1 MVDSSYQLVQ
11 TNYSQK
17 NPVIRLL
24 LKNFVN
30 KLYELLSELGAKQE
44 LGLDAGCGE
53 GHLIGRLHA
62 RRVIGKIAAVDASN
76 DHLSYAIKTYPCC
89 EYTAADLSHLPF
101 PANTFDYI
109 LSTEVFEHLMDPRRA
124 MKELRRV
131 GKKGAHLI
139 ISIPFE
145 PFFHWGNL
153 VRGKYWY
160 RGGYTPD
167 HRNLW
172 HRQEFGKFLAPFVT
186 IDRDFSYQTFPW
198 LLFRCRF
205 R

>member
-1 MVDSSYQLVQ
+1 MSLPSYLVQQ

-17 NPVIRLL
+17 NPIIRLL
-24 LKNFVN
+24 LNNFIN
-30 KLYELLSELGAKQE
+30 TLDELLCEVGAGQK

-53 GHLIGRLHA
+53 GHLIGQLYA
-62 RRVIGKIAAVDASN
+62 RGALGKIAAVDASN
-76 DHLSYAIKTYPCC
+76 NHLAYAKYTYPYC
-89 EYTAADLSHLPF
+89 EYAAADLSQIPF

-109 LSTEVFEHLMDPRRA
+109 LSTEVFEHLNYPQRA
-124 MKELRRV
+124 MMELKRV
-131 GKKGAHLI
+131 AKRGAHLI

-153 VRGKYWY
+153 VRGKYWD

-172 HRQEFGKFLAPFVT
+172 HRHDFRKFLSPFVT
-186 IDRDFSYQTFPW
+186 IDRYFSYESFPW
-198 LLFRCRF
+198 LLFSCRF
-205 R
+205 K